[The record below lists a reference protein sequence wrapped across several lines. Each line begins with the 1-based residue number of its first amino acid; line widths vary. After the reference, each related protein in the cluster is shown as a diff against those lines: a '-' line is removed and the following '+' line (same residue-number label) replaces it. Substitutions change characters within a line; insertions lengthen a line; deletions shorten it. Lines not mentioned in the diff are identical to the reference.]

1 MLKYIDRKRLKNLL
15 TFLLYLSL
23 SLKVL
28 LPSVLLFLVQ
38 YKVIFA
44 KGDFGVLF
52 SEKVWIYYIEF
63 VRGNELGLLHWPSV
77 NELFDGYLYT
87 ERLIPRAIYS
97 VMAKFT
103 GNWFVADGLLNLAGT
118 IGLIKVLRS
127 NSCTVRLKESSIL
140 LVLVGVSI
148 YNFRILGLEGL
159 DIHSWFSRNIVV
171 HICLLLSVVIL
182 FYDRWQF
189 RYIAV
194 CSLLLIHSYTFML
207 MLLYL
212 ILWCVV
218 HRRYKQIMY
227 LILPGLIYLALYV
240 HNTNISGF
248 EEFGKFYG
256 ILDNSK
262 FDFVSNIKYIIV
274 CAVAVLSV
282 GNGQAK
288 KNILVLA
295 VACLVLINVNM
306 LTGKSF
312 QTLHFRLYIIEWIAS
327 FLLVNRFISYLKID
341 LSLVFQ
347 TVVLGFTIFSS
358 VGIKNNFGIV
368 RKISQNNNNMINE
381 LCTASSDQL
390 MSEKFI
396 WDAPKFREIQESYI
410 EILKTSDSPMNWYSC
425 KIHLYEE

>member
-1 MLKYIDRKRLKNLL
+1 
-15 TFLLYLSL
+15 
-23 SLKVL
+23 
-28 LPSVLLFLVQ
+28 
-38 YKVIFA
+38 
-44 KGDFGVLF
+44 
-52 SEKVWIYYIEF
+52 
-63 VRGNELGLLHWPSV
+63 
-77 NELFDGYLYT
+77 
-87 ERLIPRAIYS
+87 
-97 VMAKFT
+97 
-103 GNWFVADGLLNLAGT
+103 
-118 IGLIKVLRS
+118 
-127 NSCTVRLKESSIL
+127 
-140 LVLVGVSI
+140 
-148 YNFRILGLEGL
+148 
-159 DIHSWFSRNIVV
+159 
-171 HICLLLSVVIL
+171 
-182 FYDRWQF
+182 
-189 RYIAV
+189 
-194 CSLLLIHSYTFML
+194 
-207 MLLYL
+207 
-212 ILWCVV
+212 
-218 HRRYKQIMY
+218 MY